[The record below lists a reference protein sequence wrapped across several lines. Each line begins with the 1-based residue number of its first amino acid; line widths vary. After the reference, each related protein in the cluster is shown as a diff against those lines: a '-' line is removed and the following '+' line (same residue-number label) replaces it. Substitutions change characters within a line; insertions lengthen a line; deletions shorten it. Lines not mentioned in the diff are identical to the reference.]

1 MSVNQQDSEQVCKV
15 IWVIANHHFTRRAKR
30 PRPKIAAA
38 LYQFQEKEREKASQ
52 IRNAAKPM
60 HGVGAYLSVVPA
72 VALRSLS
79 LSLSLTL
86 FLCLVRFS
94 ERDVRSFRLKVE
106 GVSARE

>member
-30 PRPKIAAA
+30 PRPKIVAA
-38 LYQFQEKEREKASQ
+38 LYQFQEREKASQ

-79 LSLSLTL
+79 LSLYSS
-86 FLCLVRFS
+86 V
-94 ERDVRSFRLKVE
+94 SFVFQNE
-106 GVSARE
+106 T